1 MRKIFTILI
10 ILLLLMS
17 PIVLLFLPSWDSKL
31 NPMLNLVDTMF
42 GAGGADQM
50 GLGGFGFVE
59 ADEDTITLRLD
70 LSINNSKGGDMI
82 FPALNLTFKYGAS
95 TLGYGWINPE
105 VFIPAGEEAGLV
117 SIFAKMFKGDGFN
130 QLLMGLIA
138 GSGLSLSIAAGEA
151 FVYLD
156 SYFGPS
162 GGVISIPLPAFPIP
176 SIDLGESGPWA
187 PTIHTLT
194 QANVT
199 ANQPVDIAVE
209 VSDKGGGV
217 AECILSWNN
226 GTAWQNTTLPG
237 LPFKAIFGGNATIL
251 GQDLNSK
258 FPAYPASPIPTTWK
272 HATVNATIPG
282 YGIGTAVQYRV
293 YIIDDF
299 GYTTVVPSTTPTS
312 FTGNSTPVSYD
323 LTNMTFSY
331 TVGAIT
337 SDNFTADWT
346 ENKQDIF
353 SDLEAQGIDIMG
365 ALLAGSDA
373 FAILADTSNLTA
385 EVIQEFIF
393 GLILPMVEYLDFR
406 GVNPFEVVDQL
417 LGLSG
422 GVPGLDDNI
431 TANANA
437 SLALDLLA
445 EGGVSL
451 LDLISLLSINVTRV
465 VDALGDSI
473 TPQLVEGDTLGEA
486 LLTLLNATFSD
497 SLENASFQT
506 FLNTYDAHYIDF
518 DLFVWKYNTTAGTY
532 TDLSAEAA
540 SANVSNDVPLRN
552 GGETLIYF
560 GSETTKDL
568 LGADQPGPDFA
579 ALQFVIGTPNTDPQL
594 GTLYQWEYY
603 NGSTWLNLPLL
614 SDETENLTKSGRLF
628 FDFPSSMQ
636 SVAVNGTDTH
646 WIRVNITAP
655 LAGAGP
661 IADTVAYSLDFVPY
675 YIDNVGGDIFGRT
688 AGEVIPGESDTINNL
703 LRTMN
708 ASNGYATLIWGLLS
722 YKGVGF
728 ETFVDEIGGT
738 LVTVQGPVMG
748 AEIVTTTSTFMG
760 LIMYGL
766 LLLGVAAAMGGR
778 KGTYA
783 ISPIRVRK
791 WYDSMMVTPSLK
803 TREELE
809 KLKTFTKT
817 P

>member
-10 ILLLLMS
+10 ILLLFMS

-82 FPALNLTFKYGAS
+82 FPRLNLTFKYGAS

-105 VFIPAGEEAGLV
+105 VLIPAGDEEGLV
-117 SIFAKMFKGDGFN
+117 SIFAKMFKGEAFN

-151 FVYLD
+151 FIYLD
-156 SYFGPS
+156 SYFAPS

-176 SIDLGESGPWA
+176 SVDLGESGPWA

-237 LPFKAIFGGNATIL
+237 LPFKAIFGGNATVL

-337 SDNFTADWT
+337 SDNFTAD
-346 ENKQDIF
+346 
-353 SDLEAQGIDIMG
+353 
-365 ALLAGSDA
+365 
-373 FAILADTSNLTA
+373 
-385 EVIQEFIF
+385 
-393 GLILPMVEYLDFR
+393 
-406 GVNPFEVVDQL
+406 
-417 LGLSG
+417 
-422 GVPGLDDNI
+422 
-431 TANANA
+431 
-437 SLALDLLA
+437 
-445 EGGVSL
+445 
-451 LDLISLLSINVTRV
+451 
-465 VDALGDSI
+465 
-473 TPQLVEGDTLGEA
+473 
-486 LLTLLNATFSD
+486 
-497 SLENASFQT
+497 
-506 FLNTYDAHYIDF
+506 
-518 DLFVWKYNTTAGTY
+518 
-532 TDLSAEAA
+532 
-540 SANVSNDVPLRN
+540 
-552 GGETLIYF
+552 
-560 GSETTKDL
+560 
-568 LGADQPGPDFA
+568 
-579 ALQFVIGTPNTDPQL
+579 
-594 GTLYQWEYY
+594 
-603 NGSTWLNLPLL
+603 
-614 SDETENLTKSGRLF
+614 
-628 FDFPSSMQ
+628 
-636 SVAVNGTDTH
+636 
-646 WIRVNITAP
+646 
-655 LAGAGP
+655 
-661 IADTVAYSLDFVPY
+661 
-675 YIDNVGGDIFGRT
+675 
-688 AGEVIPGESDTINNL
+688 
-703 LRTMN
+703 
-708 ASNGYATLIWGLLS
+708 
-722 YKGVGF
+722 
-728 ETFVDEIGGT
+728 
-738 LVTVQGPVMG
+738 
-748 AEIVTTTSTFMG
+748 
-760 LIMYGL
+760 
-766 LLLGVAAAMGGR
+766 
-778 KGTYA
+778 
-783 ISPIRVRK
+783 
-791 WYDSMMVTPSLK
+791 
-803 TREELE
+803 
-809 KLKTFTKT
+809 
-817 P
+817 